1 MAVTTPYF
9 HAEVQSKL
17 VERMSITKPTKP
29 RKVVCP
35 ACVTLFPQP
44 TCDLIICPSCDACWW
59 TKEAI
64 RSGKEIDEL
73 VTDGVLFDWRA
84 AGSRHYSVYVVLLRN
99 VPKIR
104 GNAYYVG
111 MTGVSPEE
119 RFLNHK
125 RGIKSSRWVKRYGV
139 ALLRALY
146 AHLNPMEEEQ
156 ALRMEEQ
163 LAEELLVKGFE
174 VFGGH

>member
-1 MAVTTPYF
+1 M
-9 HAEVQSKL
+9 SK
-17 VERMSITKPTKP
+17 TKPTKP
-29 RKVVCP
+29 RKIVCP

-44 TCDLIICPSCDACWW
+44 SSDLIICSSCHARWW

-73 VTDGVLFDWRA
+73 VTGVELFDWRA
-84 AGSRHYSVYVVLLRN
+84 AGSRHYSVYIVLLRN

-111 MTGVSPEE
+111 MTGISPEE

-139 ALLRALY
+139 ALLREFY
-146 AHLNPMEEEQ
+146 AHFKPMKEER
-156 ALRMEEQ
+156 ALQMEEQ
-163 LAEELLVKGFE
+163 LAEKLLGEGFE